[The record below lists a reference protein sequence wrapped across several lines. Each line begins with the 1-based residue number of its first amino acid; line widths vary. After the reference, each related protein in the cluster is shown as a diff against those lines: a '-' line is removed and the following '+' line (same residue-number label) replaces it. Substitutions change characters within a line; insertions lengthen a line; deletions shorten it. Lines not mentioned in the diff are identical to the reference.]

1 MPASIR
7 LYGLPVGVL
16 DVARDGELSFRYERA
31 WLDRTEL
38 PHHPLSLALP
48 FSPNPY
54 KHDRA
59 GPFFDGLLPDAP
71 QTREALARYLQVDA
85 TDDYALL
92 YQLGRDCPGAVTVM
106 PIDDEVIADEN
117 IETKWDVL
125 DDDRLAEYIGALPR
139 RPLFIDADG
148 ELRLSLAGVHHKAGV
163 GIVDRMIAL
172 PRGRTPSTHIL
183 KVDIDGLPDSI
194 RVEHFCLRLANAVGI
209 AVPFSTIREVK
220 DTPYMVIRRYDRVG
234 LNGQEVFR
242 RLHQEDFCQALGR
255 FPRQKYEKDGGPGW
269 KECFGL
275 MKKVTDVVTART
287 QLLDRAIFQFLV
299 GNPDAHAKN
308 YSLVYRRNRIELS
321 QLYDVN
327 NAAAF
332 RAFYK
337 EQRPR
342 LAMFIGGNRDP
353 LTLTPE
359 NWAAFASEADFRPRF
374 VLGKVLEMAER
385 MIPEAETL
393 LKQVKGTA
401 ADSRLLALAVQDIV
415 RRCTT
420 VRGWSA

>member
-16 DVARDGELSFRYERA
+16 DVAKDGDLSFRYERG
-31 WLDRTEL
+31 WLERTQL

-48 FSPNPY
+48 LASDPY
-54 KHDRA
+54 DHHRA
-59 GPFFDGLLPDAP
+59 GPFFDGLLPDSR

-106 PIDDEVIADEN
+106 PTGDEVIADEN
-117 IETKWDVL
+117 VETKWDVL
-125 DDDRLAEYIGALPR
+125 DDDRLAEYIEALPR

-163 GIVDRMIAL
+163 GVVDRQIAL

-194 RVEHFCLRLANAVGI
+194 RVEHFCLRLAEAVGI
-209 AVPFSTIREVK
+209 PVPFSTIREVK
-220 DTPYMVIRRYDRVG
+220 GMPYMIIRRYDRVG
-234 LNGQEVFR
+234 VNGQQVFR

-269 KECFGL
+269 QECFEL
-275 MKKVTDVVTART
+275 MKNATDVVTART
-287 QLLDRAIFQFLV
+287 QLLNRAIFQFLV

-308 YSLVYRRNRIELS
+308 YSVVYWLDRIELS
-321 QLYDVN
+321 RLYDVN

-332 RAFYK
+332 RSFYK
-337 EQRPR
+337 QQRPR
-342 LAMFIGGNRDP
+342 LAMFVGGNSDP

-359 NWAAFASEADFRPRF
+359 NWKAFARETEFRPRF
-374 VLGKVLEMAER
+374 VLRQLLDMAGR
-385 MIPEAETL
+385 MIPAAEKL
-393 LKQVKGTA
+393 LAKVKKTE
-401 ADSRLLALAVQDIV
+401 ADSKLLALAVEDIV
-415 RRCTT
+415 QRCTV
-420 VRGWSA
+420 VRAWSV

>member
-7 LYGLPVGVL
+7 LYGLPVGIL
-16 DVARDGELSFRYERA
+16 DVARDGDLSFRYEPG
-31 WLDRTEL
+31 WLERTQL

-48 FSPNPY
+48 LSRDPY
-54 KHDRA
+54 GHDHA
-59 GPFFDGLLPDAP
+59 GPFFDGLLPDSQ

-106 PIDDEVIADEN
+106 PLDDEVIADDN
-117 IETKWDVL
+117 VETKWDVL
-125 DDDRLAEYIGALPR
+125 DDDRLAEYIEALPR

-148 ELRLSLAGVHHKAGV
+148 EMRLSLAGVHHKAGIGV
-163 GIVDRMIAL
+163 VDNSIAL

-194 RVEHFCLRLANAVGI
+194 RVEHFCLRVAAAVGI
-209 AVPFSTIREVK
+209 PVPFSTIRVVK

-234 LNGQEVFR
+234 VNGQEIFR

-269 KECFGL
+269 QECFEL
-275 MKKVTDVVTART
+275 MKNVTDVVAARM

-308 YSLVYRRNRIELS
+308 YSLVYRLDRIELGP
-321 QLYDVN
+321 LYDVN

-332 RAFYK
+332 RSFYK
-337 EQRPR
+337 EQRQR
-342 LAMFIGGNRDP
+342 LAMFVGGNRDP
-353 LTLTPE
+353 LTLTPA
-359 NWAAFASEADFRPRF
+359 NWEAFAKDTDFRPRY
-374 VLGKVLEMAER
+374 VLRRLLDMATQMVAATEKVLAEVR
-385 MIPEAETL
+385 
-393 LKQVKGTA
+393 GTE
-401 ADSRLLALAVQDIV
+401 ADSKLLVPAVEDIV
-415 RRCTT
+415 QRCNL
-420 VRGWSA
+420 VRAWRA

>member
-16 DVARDGELSFRYERA
+16 DVARDGALSFRYEQG
-31 WLDRTEL
+31 WLERTQL

-48 FSPNPY
+48 LSPDPY
-54 KHDRA
+54 DHDRA
-59 GPFFDGLLPDAP
+59 GPFFDGLLPDSQ

-106 PIDDEVIADEN
+106 PLEDEVIADEN
-117 IETKWDVL
+117 VETKWDVL
-125 DDDRLAEYIGALPR
+125 DDDRLAEYIEALPR

-163 GIVDRMIAL
+163 GVVDRRIAL
-172 PRGRTPSTHIL
+172 PRGHTPSTHIL

-194 RVEHFCLRLANAVGI
+194 RVEHFCLRLAAAVGI
-209 AVPFSTIREVK
+209 PVPFSTIRVVK

-234 LNGQEVFR
+234 VNGQEVFR

-269 KECFGL
+269 QECFEL
-275 MKKVTDVVTART
+275 MKKVSDVVTART

-308 YSLVYRRNRIELS
+308 YSLVYRLDRIELS

-332 RAFYK
+332 RSFYK

-342 LAMFIGGNRDP
+342 LAMFVGGNRDP

-359 NWAAFASEADFRPRF
+359 NWEAFAKDTDFRPRY
-374 VLGKVLEMAER
+374 VLRQLLDMAER
-385 MIPEAETL
+385 LIPAAEKL
-393 LKQVKGTA
+393 LAEVKGTE
-401 ADSRLLALAVQDIV
+401 ADSKLLAPAVEDIV
-415 RRCTT
+415 QRCTA
-420 VRGWSA
+420 VRAWSA

>member
-1 MPASIR
+1 MPASVR

-16 DVARDGELSFRYERA
+16 DVASHGALSFRYEQS
-31 WLDRTEL
+31 WLQRTQL

-48 FSPNPY
+48 LAPDRY
-54 KHDRA
+54 DHDRA
-59 GPFFDGLLPDAP
+59 GPFFDGLLPDSQ

-85 TDDYALL
+85 ADDYALL
-92 YQLGRDCPGAVTVM
+92 YQLGRDCPGAVTVL
-106 PIDDEVIADEN
+106 PLDEEVVADEN
-117 IETKWDVL
+117 VEPKWDVP
-125 DDDRLAEYIGALPR
+125 DDDRLADFIEALPR

-148 ELRLSLAGVHHKAGV
+148 ELRLSLSGVHHKAGV
-163 GIVDRMIAL
+163 GVVNRRIAL

-194 RVEHFCLRLANAVGI
+194 RVEHFCLRMAAAVGI
-209 AVPFSTIREVK
+209 AVPPSTIRMVK

-234 LNGQEVFR
+234 VNGQGDFR

-269 KECFGL
+269 RECFEL
-275 MKKVTDVVTART
+275 MTEVTDVVTART
-287 QLLDRAIFQFLV
+287 QLLDRAIFQFLI

-308 YSLVYRRNRIELS
+308 YSVVYRYDRIELS

-332 RAFYK
+332 RSFYK

-353 LTLTPE
+353 LTLTSE
-359 NWAAFASEADFRPRF
+359 NWEAFARETDFRPRF
-374 VLGKVLEMAER
+374 VLRRLMDMAER
-385 MIPEAETL
+385 MIPAAGKLLAEA
-393 LKQVKGTA
+393 KGTE
-401 ADSRLLALAVQDIV
+401 ADSKLLPLAVADIV
-415 RRCTT
+415 RRCTA
-420 VRGWSA
+420 VRAWNT